1 MLAFAQGTM
10 ASSSAPE
17 SGIASLSIADD
28 PHTDAVSQITHML
41 GSVWQVRIRDDART
55 FTGNFMAV
63 DRQVRAKQL
72 VFAPKLADGSLRRK
86 TSYSMELQR
95 KRQAERRA
103 RLV

>member
-1 MLAFAQGTM
+1 M

-63 DRQVRAKQL
+63 DRQKNVILDGATEE
-72 VFAPKLADGSLRRK
+72 APGRK
-86 TSYSMELQR
+86 TRKIGLIMLPGERIISVKMDRKSYIT
-95 KRQAERRA
+95 
-103 RLV
+103 